1 MKQKKRPDAPVQELI
16 VTDLGNEYNS
26 CNSSSGISESINLDQ
41 ISAEKL
47 SHQPSELE
55 TALLQTIKKMNG
67 TFTKLSSEFQKPAT
81 NLTTFYEK
89 HFKQEQLIDSILP
102 LYVKMYRVANRPS
115 WAEVFDDDQRGA
127 VGTPGELRAA
137 KELQSLEERWDQL
150 MVQIDEAM
158 TAMWQMHEKNYV
170 DFLDIGAI
178 NLVDCE
184 RMVNVSLR
192 DLSNSK
198 YGRHTLFVLLRENEF
213 QAKLVN
219 IVIVCK
225 GSKEGGAKWKQITG
239 VTFPVLADETGDFV
253 RSLHFGVSV
262 WNMCKTKKFNGRGR
276 KRAAGITE
284 FKAFVDD
291 KMHDFYQ
298 LGGDVIIDSKGKL
311 LYVFKSKNSDDRP
324 PVDELLETIP
334 KADIDPFHVGRQKTL
349 EVVVEKQGARQQQQ
363 RSPTSSSGLCGSC
376 NVM

>member
-1 MKQKKRPDAPVQELI
+1 MKQKKRPDAPVQELV

-47 SHQPSELE
+47 GHQPSELE

-67 TFTKLSSEFQKPAT
+67 TFTKLSSEFEKPAI
-81 NLTTFYEK
+81 NLTAFYEK

-115 WAEVFDDDQRGA
+115 WAEIYDDDQRGA
-127 VGTPGELRAA
+127 VGTPGELKAV
-137 KELQSLEERWDQL
+137 KELQSLEERWDRL

-158 TAMWQMHEKNYV
+158 TAMWQMNEKNYV
-170 DFLDIGAI
+170 DFLDI
-178 NLVDCE
+178 
-184 RMVNVSLR
+184 
-192 DLSNSK
+192 
-198 YGRHTLFVLLRENEF
+198 
-213 QAKLVN
+213 
-219 IVIVCK
+219 
-225 GSKEGGAKWKQITG
+225 GGAKWKQITG

-298 LGGDVIIDSKGKL
+298 LGGDVIIDAKGKL

-363 RSPTSSSGLCGSC
+363 RSPTSSGGLCGSC